1 MLHLFVLLAALM
13 MMIST
18 QSMCLHCQVFSSQ
31 RKMQCALKV
40 TFWQSCSTT
49 FVFCWRKK
57 KHHVESRMEFR
68 VLSTLGEQPWP
79 APKTPHDRRSCLV
92 FFSPTIPGHDLLHY
106 FSPRRRISLLDDD
119 GAELSLTHLLCFSP
133 SPLLPCSSPPYAS
146 LTFSI
151 GP

>member
-13 MMIST
+13 IMIST
-18 QSMCLHCQVFSSQ
+18 QSMCLHCQVLLP
-31 RKMQCALKV
+31 LKPEKDAMC
-40 TFWQSCSTT
+40 FESDILAKL
-49 FVFCWRKK
+49 FDHLRLLLKK
-57 KHHVESRMEFR
+57 KTPRRITHGISGPQHAWWT
-68 VLSTLGEQPWP
+68 TLTG
-79 APKTPHDRRSCLV
+79 PKNATLV
-92 FFSPTIPGHDLLHY
+92 WCFFPPTIPGHDLLHY